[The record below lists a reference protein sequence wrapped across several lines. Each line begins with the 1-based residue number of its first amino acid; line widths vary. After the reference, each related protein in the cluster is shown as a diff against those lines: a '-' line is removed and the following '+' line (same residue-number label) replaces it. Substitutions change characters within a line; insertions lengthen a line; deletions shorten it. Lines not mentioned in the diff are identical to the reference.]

1 MIANLSCKRLNAN
14 GSFSRINILI
24 VVNFFAPPAGNPGT
38 ASRCLSDLDPAV
50 LRRIRATPSHFYVN
64 VHTAAFP
71 SGAVRGQLF

>member
-1 MIANLSCKRLNAN
+1 
-14 GSFSRINILI
+14 
-24 VVNFFAPPAGNPGT
+24 
-38 ASRCLSDLDPAV
+38 V